1 MSISEIDQHNWSI
14 ETLNKAYRQ
23 GYMFGLSGEPQK
35 ACPYDSDVIAATW
48 EAGWT
53 DGSAQADQI
62 RVRTVE
68 IIEEHLTQP
77 GRDRPE
83 FRLAKPLRDI
93 LPRRRQAFG
102 NEERPQR

>member
-1 MSISEIDQHNWSI
+1 MKRLGAMSISEIDQHNWSI

-35 ACPYDSDVIAATW
+35 ACPYDSDVIAAAW

-62 RVRTVE
+62 
-68 IIEEHLTQP
+68 
-77 GRDRPE
+77 G
-83 FRLAKPLRDI
+83 FRARE
-93 LPRRRQAFG
+93 QAIA
-102 NEERPQR
+102 